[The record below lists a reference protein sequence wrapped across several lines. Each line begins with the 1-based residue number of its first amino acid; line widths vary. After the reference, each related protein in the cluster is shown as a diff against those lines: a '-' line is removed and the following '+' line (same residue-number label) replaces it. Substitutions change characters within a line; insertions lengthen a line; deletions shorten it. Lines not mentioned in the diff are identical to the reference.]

1 MVGGAGLHGIKKD
14 GIDSVDGLFDGVDWG
29 TDQSSK
35 APDLV
40 VGYGSGYR
48 GSWQT
53 AIGGVP
59 AGDVITDNVKKWS
72 GDHCC
77 DGALVPGVFFCN
89 RADLAPTEHVQ
100 DIVRWIGDARR
111 TEVFPPCFR
120 SKEGQDE

>member
-1 MVGGAGLHGIKKD
+1 MKMKWRNGAWRSRHKYDMKI
-14 GIDSVDGLFDGVDWG
+14 ICPHDWG

-40 VGYGSGYR
+40 VGSGSGYR

-59 AGDVITDNVKKWS
+59 AGDVITDNLKKWS

-89 RADLAPTEHVQ
+89 RADLAPSEHVQ
-100 DIVRWIGDARR
+100 DIVRWIGDARNA
-111 TEVFPPCFR
+111 
-120 SKEGQDE
+120 